1 MQQYIADRRNTG
13 VEAENTVS
21 FRPCV
26 PLFVLKKQISSEQGN
41 LLFSKLHLPLLRLV
55 LCKLLK
61 HNASDKT
68 CQGSADCAESQ
79 NQQNL
84 SRRVKGKRS

>member
-21 FRPCV
+21 LRPCV

-41 LLFSKLHLPLLRLV
+41 LLFSNLHLPFLRLV

-61 HNASDKT
+61 HNASGKT

-79 NQQNL
+79 SQQNL